1 MLSLSERYVADQS
14 LVVYNQILFTR
25 FYNLIWK
32 GHPIMAAWD
41 VKNKLLVSVMF
52 SDLNNDEMLELEDI
66 ISQNESTETEQLK
79 TSSDKRVE
87 KIRKENM
94 RKKLI
99 LDEKLR
105 KDQQK

>member
-1 MLSLSERYVADQS
+1 
-14 LVVYNQILFTR
+14 
-25 FYNLIWK
+25 
-32 GHPIMAAWD
+32 MAAWD